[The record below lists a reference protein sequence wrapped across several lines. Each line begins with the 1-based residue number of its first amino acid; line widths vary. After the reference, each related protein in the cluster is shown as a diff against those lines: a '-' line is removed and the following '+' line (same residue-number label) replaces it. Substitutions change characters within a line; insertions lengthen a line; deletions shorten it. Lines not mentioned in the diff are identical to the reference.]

1 MAERLGSW
9 SWLGDPQPGE
19 PGLASRAL
27 AAEQRPRLQYGRT
40 VWVLLHDA
48 APADVADQAATGL
61 HLRLDAHFSTM
72 VGVVGAPLHLAH
84 EARLRRAVEP
94 LFVAADDPAATEGS
108 AAALL
113 DAAGAAIDGV
123 LG

>member
-48 APADVADQAATGL
+48 VPADAAEPAATGL
-61 HLRLDAHFSTM
+61 HLRLETHFSTM
-72 VGVVGAPLHLAH
+72 VGVFGSPLHLTQ
-84 EARLRRAVEP
+84 EARLRHAVEP
-94 LFVAADDPAATEGS
+94 LFAAVDDSAATEVSG
-108 AAALL
+108 AALL